1 MARLYPCRKAPGID
15 GALQAAE
22 KLVLAQQFQGFV
34 SGHDFNRADKAS
46 KTRWAL
52 NRLRKNSIQGKV
64 LKGHDFSRANKAN
77 QICWALA
84 PEECFFGISNSPH
97 AFFRSLFSPCGVFL
111 VRSNPS
117 PPFSAACFVN
127 DGRIPLGL

>member
-1 MARLYPCRKAPGID
+1 MNRRTSPPSLARQIKRPQRGLTEGAEAFEASENHRKERDRLYR
-15 GALQAAE
+15 LQ
-22 KLVLAQQFQGFV
+22 
-34 SGHDFNRADKAS
+34 
-46 KTRWAL
+46 
-52 NRLRKNSIQGKV
+52 KNSIQGKV

-77 QICWALA
+77 QFCWALA
-84 PEECFFGISNSPH
+84 PEGCFFGISKSPQ
-97 AFFRSLFSPCGVFL
+97 ASFRSLFSPCGVFL